1 MAACSVEKNTPATRF
16 YHGMT
21 AKYNIFFNGYESF
34 LAGVQKVN
42 NAYADD
48 YAETL
53 RVFEFSDPAT
63 PGICKTDMDRAIQKA
78 SKLISFKSI
87 TALPD
92 QDERGNSSLPETD
105 ILERREYNEW
115 VDDSYLL
122 IGKSRFYKH
131 EFNEAISVFNYSIKT
146 ANDPVVR
153 KEAAIWLA
161 RIYNEKSDFSSA
173 YRLLSELDIEG
184 KTPDDLLS
192 MYFTTFADHY
202 IRQKKY
208 NEAVEYL
215 TKAVDLVSGKRS
227 RYRLSY
233 LLAQLNQI
241 SGNAAKA
248 MELYRSVI
256 RMNPPYDVE
265 FNARINIAG
274 VFDVNS
280 GNPEDMRKELR
291 KMLKDSKNKDYN
303 DQIYYALGNLSVKEG
318 KETEA
323 VGFFRQSASSST
335 TNRNQKGRSFLAL
348 ADYYY
353 GKPDFMNAGLY
364 YDSTVTFLNQKHPDY
379 QAIRA
384 KSSNINAVVSQ
395 LKIIE
400 EQDSLQMVAAMS
412 DAERNTLISAII
424 NEIVTAESEGK
435 RSEYA
440 SRYSLGQY
448 YENERRFQGNIE
460 QEGKWYFYNQSAL
473 TFGRTEF
480 RRRWGDRPLENN
492 WRRTNK
498 AMSAAG
504 QMGDNA
510 EAATAATDSAGVAD
524 YRKPDFYLKNLPLN
538 DSLLAISNEKIAV
551 AYLNA
556 GKAYHEKL
564 SDDERATEM
573 LEKLLTR
580 YPSNQL
586 VPEALYTLYNVNRE
600 SNPLR
605 GETYR
610 QRLVER
616 YPDTEFA
623 LILSDPDYFS
633 RKMAAARM
641 AEEIYMQAY
650 NEYKNEN
657 FSASAALCD
666 TALARYPADQLV
678 PKFKLLRAYTSAR
691 TSDERTFRSELAEI
705 TKSWPGT
712 EESKQAAAIID
723 FLNREIPELK
733 VEEEK
738 QIARELYITDT
749 VSAHAFI
756 VIIENPKFN
765 INQAVFDVISYNI
778 DNYTNI
784 NYRTQ
789 GELVDNRYIMI
800 SVTGFARF
808 EQSMDYYNAF
818 DVGRIVR
825 NTSLSKIYSFIISTA
840 NLRSLNSDRNPE
852 RYLLFFRENYLNE
865 KNQDTLDR

>member
-21 AKYNIFFNGYESF
+21 AKYNIYFNGYESF

-48 YAETL
+48 YAEIL

-63 PGICKTDMDRAIQKA
+63 PGICKSDMDRAVQKA
-78 SKLISFKSI
+78 SKLISLKSI
-87 TALPD
+87 TALP
-92 QDERGNSSLPETD
+92 EENEKRSSSLPETD

-122 IGKSRFYKH
+122 IGISRFYKH
-131 EFNEAISVFNYSIKT
+131 EFNEATSVFNYSIKT
-146 ANDPVVR
+146 ANDPDIR

-161 RIYNEKSDFSSA
+161 RILNEKNDFSSA
-173 YRLLSELDIEG
+173 YRILAELEIEAKDPG
-184 KTPDDLLS
+184 HLRSK
-192 MYFTTFADHY
+192 YYTTFADHY
-202 IRQKKY
+202 IKQKKY
-208 NEAVEYL
+208 SEAVEYL
-215 TKAVDLVSGKRS
+215 TPAVDLVAGKRT
-227 RYRLSY
+227 RYRLTY
-233 LLAQLNQI
+233 LLAQLHQV
-241 SGNAAKA
+241 SGNASQA
-248 MELYRSVI
+248 MALYRKVI
-256 RMNPPYDVE
+256 KMNPPYDVE

-280 GNPEDMRKELR
+280 GNPEDIRKELR

-303 DQIYYALGNLSVKEG
+303 DQIYYALGNLAMKEG
-318 KETEA
+318 RENEA
-323 VGFFRQSASSST
+323 IGFYRQSASSST

-353 GKPDFMNAGLY
+353 SKPDFMNAGLY

-379 QAIRA
+379 QAIRT
-384 KSSNINAVVSQ
+384 KSSNINSVVTQ
-395 LKIIE
+395 LIIIE
-400 EQDSLQMVAAMS
+400 EQDSLQMVAAMPEN
-412 DAERNTLISAII
+412 ERNKLISEII

-460 QEGKWYFYNQSAL
+460 QEGKWYFYNQAAL

-480 RRRWGDRPLENN
+480 RRRWGDRPLEDN
-492 WRRTNK
+492 WRRSNK

-504 QMGDNA
+504 QTAENA
-510 EAATAATDSAGVAD
+510 ETAAAGTDSSGVAD
-524 YRKPDFYLKNLPLN
+524 YRKPDFYLKNLPMS
-538 DSLLAISNEKIAV
+538 DSLLKISNEKIAG

-564 SDDERATEM
+564 SDDDRATEI

-580 YPSNQL
+580 YPSNPL
-586 VPEALYTLYNVNRE
+586 IPEALYTLYNINRE
-600 SNPLR
+600 NNNLR
-605 GETYR
+605 AETYR

-623 LILSDPDYFS
+623 LILSDPEYFA
-633 RKMAAARM
+633 RRMAAARM

-650 NEYKNEN
+650 NEYENEN
-657 FSASAALCD
+657 FSASVSLCD
-666 TALARYPADQLV
+666 TALARYPGSQLV
-678 PKFKLLRAYTSAR
+678 PKFRLLRAYNIAR
-691 TSDERTFRSELAEI
+691 TADERAFRAELAEI

-712 EESKQAAAIID
+712 EESKQAASIID
-723 FLNREIPELK
+723 FLNKEIPELK

-738 QIARELYITDT
+738 QIAQELYLVDT

-756 VIIENPKFN
+756 IIIENPKFN

-789 GELVDNRYIMI
+789 GELVENKYIMI

-818 DVGRIVR
+818 AVDRIVR
-825 NTSLSKIYSFIISTA
+825 NPSLSKIYSFIISTP